1 MPENGKVEL
10 DEKDRKLLEIMLQNC
25 KMSTF
30 DISRKTGM
38 PVTTVHNRIKR
49 LEATGVITGYA
60 AQVDKKK
67 LGKNVVAYIMVTVS
81 YHPSPGKT
89 ISQVELAKRLKSLDE
104 VEEASIV
111 TGETDIMLKIRV
123 DDIEA
128 LNTFIIERLRKIE
141 GIRRTRT
148 LIALQT
154 FEK

>member
-1 MPENGKVEL
+1 MPETGSVKL
-10 DEKDRKLLEIMLQNC
+10 DEKDGKLLEILVRDC

-30 DISRKTGM
+30 EISGKTGM

-49 LEATGVITGYA
+49 LEAAGVITGYA
-60 AQVDKKK
+60 ARIDRKK

-89 ISQVELAKRLKSLDE
+89 ISQVELAKRLNSLEE

-111 TGETDIMLKIRV
+111 TGETDIVLKIRV
-123 DDIEA
+123 DDIDA
-128 LNTFIIERLRKIE
+128 LNNFIIDRLRKIE

-154 FEK
+154 FQK